1 MKFVVIGPKKYHYT
15 KSIAEAINK
24 YGYDT
29 SVIYYNDFYET
40 CTYFQRKIYKFG
52 FSYIKEQWNNNWEE
66 SLIKSCK
73 EISDYSKEQL
83 CILITSNIDLS
94 NKILSQLKQY
104 KMIIWLWDSVKNN
117 RNEFI
122 KKLKFYNRVYAFE
135 KKDVPYLKQAGINA
149 EYLPWGYSEKFFY
162 NMSVNEDIDISF
174 IGMPDDDR
182 LKTAECLA
190 QYASEH
196 NLNFRIYG
204 EWYDKRHFWRKYK
217 YSKQHPYLYECIEN
231 RMVSAAESAKI
242 YNRSKLCMN
251 INRKIHTSINP
262 RTFEIMATNTC
273 MFMNTGVD
281 INGVLVPNID
291 YVEYKDDD
299 LLYKVDYMLKNEK
312 ARKNIANS
320 GLSKIKKKY
329 SIENLCKHILHDV
342 NDI

>member
-29 SVIYYNDFYET
+29 SVIYYNDFYEA

-117 RNEFI
+117 SNEFI

-135 KKDVPYLKQAGINA
+135 KRMYLI
-149 EYLPWGYSEKFFY
+149 
-162 NMSVNEDIDISF
+162 
-174 IGMPDDDR
+174 
-182 LKTAECLA
+182 
-190 QYASEH
+190 
-196 NLNFRIYG
+196 
-204 EWYDKRHFWRKYK
+204 
-217 YSKQHPYLYECIEN
+217 
-231 RMVSAAESAKI
+231 
-242 YNRSKLCMN
+242 
-251 INRKIHTSINP
+251 
-262 RTFEIMATNTC
+262 
-273 MFMNTGVD
+273 
-281 INGVLVPNID
+281 
-291 YVEYKDDD
+291 
-299 LLYKVDYMLKNEK
+299 
-312 ARKNIANS
+312 
-320 GLSKIKKKY
+320 
-329 SIENLCKHILHDV
+329 
-342 NDI
+342 